1 MNSVIE
7 SDKYQIFVSVLITS
21 KMRIEQN
28 DVFVVQMNKWTFS
41 ALHSPLVLALRFWFV
56 ERILC

>member
-28 DVFVVQMNKWTFS
+28 DVFVVQMNK
-41 ALHSPLVLALRFWFV
+41 
-56 ERILC
+56 